1 VTTRLRT
8 SLLITIPF
16 VLLLNSD
23 SVIVSTRMYG
33 DVSGVRR
40 VRAEADSS
48 MRDELLKWTS
58 EMTRH
63 FYNEPVHVTTDSVEV
78 SRSNQVHDLA
88 ATEGITATAANI
100 VQKPFSL
107 TSEYTW
113 QETVKV
119 DFLGNERE
127 RAAAEVITFEYRL
140 AMPGKIASVQ
150 PVNAQVDGGS
160 AIWTLNAADLTNA
173 EADFTVSAT
182 STALRWDVIAFLAYI
197 VAYLLYR
204 TIAFLAR
211 RARLRPRKI

>member
-48 MRDELLKWTS
+48 LRDELLKWAS
-58 EMTRH
+58 EMTRG
-63 FYNEPVHVTTDSVEV
+63 FYSEPVHVTTDSVEV
-78 SRSNQVHDLA
+78 ARSNQVNDLA
-88 ATEGITATAANI
+88 AIEGVTASAADI
-100 VQKPFSL
+100 AQKPFSF
-107 TSEYTW
+107 TTEYTW
-113 QETVKV
+113 QESIKL
-119 DFLGNERE
+119 DALGNERE
-127 RAAAEVITFEYRL
+127 RAAAEVIAFEYRL
-140 AMPGKIASVQ
+140 AMPGRIASVQ
-150 PVNAQVDGGS
+150 PPNAQVNGGS
-160 AIWTLNAADLTNA
+160 AVWTLKAADLSDA
-173 EADFTVSAT
+173 EAGFTVSAT
-182 STALRWDVIAFLAYI
+182 STVLRWDVIVFLAYI

-204 TIAFLAR
+204 AITFLAR